1 MFQKRVEEL
10 HRITHTDGA
19 FFCLHFQH
27 HLKNDYSLEKK
38 LTQGIEISAQLSLAD
53 MDSTLNGSLMN
64 REVTCQD
71 YFKGIYTFKGNNYSN
86 GRQV

>member
-1 MFQKRVEEL
+1 
-10 HRITHTDGA
+10 
-19 FFCLHFQH
+19 
-27 HLKNDYSLEKK
+27 
-38 LTQGIEISAQLSLAD
+38 

-71 YFKGIYTFKGNNYSN
+71 YFKGKYTFKGNNYSN